1 MGHSLIEG
9 LKIRYVKRSETYM
22 AALST
27 MLGKRGRDKPSDC
40 DDSGDGGVIY
50 DCKVMK
56 KVPEGYCTLGILIEL
71 ERRYGGDD
79 ELAPLGKV
87 AEERGRFEGR

>member
-27 MLGKRGRDKPSDC
+27 MLGKRGRDKPSDF
-40 DDSGDGGVIY
+40 DDSGIGGVIY

-71 ERRYGGDD
+71 ERSDGED
-79 ELAPLGKV
+79 EEFAPPGEGAV
-87 AEERGRFEGR
+87 ERARFEGR